1 MTSEIKRTERK
12 KERKKNRRIK
22 EIRVKYPHHSTTFP
36 PEIAFVV
43 LTIGCSHLR
52 ELPRNKPRLL
62 VRV

>member
-1 MTSEIKRTERK
+1 MTSEIKRTE
-12 KERKKNRRIK
+12 KNRRIK